1 MVEGGR
7 RRGFG
12 PADAELR
19 ATVTIHDP
27 AAWRSVLRG
36 SVGLGESYVDGLWE
50 TDDLVALMRI
60 AARELRHLDGLRG
73 LVARPRG
80 LAHRLRRLVPDNT
93 RERARRHISAHYD
106 LGNELF
112 ASFLDERMMYSCAY
126 FPEEGTSLEEAQLE
140 KLERI
145 CTRLRLGPENHLL
158 EIGSGWGGLAIHA
171 AREHGCRVTTTTI
184 SAEQRDLAE
193 RRVAEA
199 GLGDRVTVLF
209 EDYRDLRGE
218 YDRLVSVEMIEAV
231 GWQHFDEFFRRCD
244 ELLSPD
250 GLMLLQA
257 ITIDDDL
264 YEIEKGARSF
274 ANTHVF
280 PGGCLPSEQ
289 LIAACIARDTE
300 LRQVWSE
307 DITAHYPLT
316 LAAWRERFLGAWER
330 LRPRGYDERFRR
342 LWSFYLSS
350 SEAGFRERRIGDL
363 QALFAKPGVALSPS
377 GAERPPLL
385 LLHGLG
391 GSRVVWE
398 PVLGLLEAEREVIVL
413 DMPGFGAA
421 PPLPAGVEPSAANLA
436 AAIKA
441 RCDEL
446 GIERP
451 HVAGNSLGAWVAL
464 EMGREGWA
472 ASVTAISPAGL
483 WRQPLGPRERDP
495 HRLGAA
501 PAPARLARPA
511 PAPPARGD
519 AADLRRPSRAD
530 PRRRRAASWSSAG
543 STPAATPA
551 PTGRCAPTSSTR
563 PATRRTCR

>member
-1 MVEGGR
+1 VDPRNRLSRALFTVLLRRLRAGRIELVEDGR
-7 RRGFG
+7 RRTFG
-12 PADAELR
+12 PASADLQ
-19 ATVTIHDP
+19 ATVTVHDP
-27 AAWRSVLRG
+27 AAWRSLPSG
-36 SVGLGESYVDGLWE
+36 SVGLGEAYVDGLWE

-93 RERARRHISAHYD
+93 RERARRHIAAHYD

-112 ASFLDERMMYSCAY
+112 AAFLDERMIYSCAY

-145 CTRLRLGPENHLL
+145 CSRLRLGPENHLL

-184 SAEQRDLAE
+184 SVEQRELAE

-199 GLGDRVTVLF
+199 GLEDRVTVLF
-209 EDYRDLRGE
+209 EDYRDLEGR

-244 ELLSPD
+244 ELLTDD

-257 ITIDDDL
+257 ITIDDSL

-300 LRQVWSE
+300 MRQVWAE

-316 LAAWRERFLGAWER
+316 LAAWRERFLAAWER
-330 LRPRGYDERFRR
+330 LRARGYDERFRR
-342 LWSFYLSS
+342 FWAFYLSS

-363 QALFAKPGVALSPS
+363 QALFAKPSAK
-377 GAERPPLL
+377 
-385 LLHGLG
+385 
-391 GSRVVWE
+391 
-398 PVLGLLEAEREVIVL
+398 
-413 DMPGFGAA
+413 PG
-421 PPLPAGVEPSAANLA
+421 
-436 AAIKA
+436 
-441 RCDEL
+441 
-446 GIERP
+446 
-451 HVAGNSLGAWVAL
+451 
-464 EMGREGWA
+464 
-472 ASVTAISPAGL
+472 
-483 WRQPLGPRERDP
+483 WR
-495 HRLGAA
+495 
-501 PAPARLARPA
+501 
-511 PAPPARGD
+511 
-519 AADLRRPSRAD
+519 
-530 PRRRRAASWSSAG
+530 
-543 STPAATPA
+543 
-551 PTGRCAPTSSTR
+551 
-563 PATRRTCR
+563 